1 MNTRKFL
8 CIAVFIIVMSGVKAC
23 AWEYVGY
30 VEAIQRV
37 QIRPEISAKIVK
49 THFRE
54 GTFIKKGATLFTLN
68 TALLQAEVSL
78 KKAELSHAKAELDGA
93 VKYLAR
99 LKATDKRGVPA
110 SDVEAAD
117 SEVNKAKAV
126 VAEANAALKAAQIQL
141 GYTRITAPFSGRV
154 GKALFH
160 TGSYVS
166 PENVLCEIVQTNPVR
181 IVFAMPDRDYLSMKA
196 SQKNAKYEL
205 ILPDGALFSGDVSK
219 DFEDNVMNPE
229 SGTINIWL
237 QVDNAN
243 DYLLPGAMVRVRV
256 TEEG

>member
-1 MNTRKFL
+1 MNTRKIL
-8 CIAVFIIVMSGVKAC
+8 CIAVFFAVILCGEAR
-23 AWEYVGY
+23 AYEYVGY
-30 VEAIQRV
+30 AEALQRV

-54 GTFIKKGATLFTLN
+54 GAYIKKGATLFTLN

-78 KKAELSHAKAELDGA
+78 KKAELSHAKADLDGA

-110 SDVEAAD
+110 SDVEAAE

-141 GYTRITAPFSGRV
+141 GCTRITAPFSGRV
-154 GKALFH
+154 GKSLFS

-166 PENVLCEIVQTNPVR
+166 PENVLCEIIQTNPVR
-181 IVFAMPDRDYLSMKA
+181 IVFAMPDRDYMSMKA
-196 SQKNAKYEL
+196 SQKDAKYEL

-219 DFEDNVMNPE
+219 DFEDNVMNPD

-237 QVDNAN
+237 RVDN
-243 DYLLPGAMVRVRV
+243 DSDILLPGSMVRVRV
-256 TEEG
+256 SEEG